1 MSIPAQTGA
10 ESMMD
15 SSTSSMAERIRLHLG
30 KRSIVFVGLMG
41 AGKTAIGRR
50 VAQMLGIGF
59 VDSDHEIE
67 NVSRMTVTDLF
78 ELYGEPEFRALET
91 RVVQRLLRNGP
102 QVISTGGGAFISD
115 KIRAA
120 IARHGI
126 AIWLKA
132 DIDLLM
138 ERVSRRQDRPLL
150 KDPDPRGVMS
160 RLIDARYPVY
170 ALADLTV
177 ESQDVS
183 REEMAERVISALDRY
198 LEGMHEQTNGASR

>member
-10 ESMMD
+10 ESTMD
-15 SSTSSMAERIRLHLG
+15 SSTSSMAERIRSHLG

-67 NVSRMTVTDLF
+67 SVSRMTVPELF
-78 ELYGEPEFRALET
+78 EAYGEPEFRALET

-102 QVISTGGGAFISD
+102 QVVSTGGGAFMSE
-115 KIRAA
+115 KIRTAV
-120 IARHGI
+120 ARHGI
-126 AIWLKA
+126 AVWLKA
-132 DIDLLM
+132 DLDLLM

-160 RLIDARYPVY
+160 RLIEARYPVY
-170 ALADLTV
+170 ALANLVV
-177 ESQDVS
+177 ESQEVS
-183 REEMAERVISALDRY
+183 KEEMAEKVIAALDRH
-198 LEGMHEQTNGASR
+198 LDEMHERTNGASR